1 MITVAAS
8 YLAGSILTL
17 VMPTGLFI
25 IIGLWH
31 TRVAKRH
38 AEHAGE
44 ESPTAAILPSDT
56 PPEPQAGH

>member
-1 MITVAAS
+1 MLTLAAH

-31 TRVAKRH
+31 LRVAKRV
-38 AEHAGE
+38 AKRAGE
-44 ESPTAAILPSDT
+44 ESPV
-56 PPEPQAGH
+56 AGIRSTEAPAEQ

>member
-17 VMPTGLFI
+17 CSPAGLFI

-31 TRVAKRH
+31 TREAKRH

-44 ESPTAAILPSDT
+44 EPPTAAILPNQ
-56 PPEPQAGH
+56 PPSEPQAGR